1 MRNRAI
7 VVTQMD
13 ARMLRALLA
22 GRACTGRDREHLEEL
37 SFELERAL
45 VLDPVDVPA
54 SVITMQT
61 RVRVLDLNSG
71 ERREFV
77 LVYPADADVGA
88 NRISVLAPLG
98 TAVLGYQEGDEVDWV
113 MPGGQR
119 RLRIEQ
125 VIQPTEPG
133 SIEGGGPY
141 SAAGRVT
148 GAH

>member
-1 MRNRAI
+1 
-7 VVTQMD
+7 
-13 ARMLRALLA
+13 MLRALLA

-77 LVYPADADVGA
+77 LVYPPMPMSA
-88 NRISVLAPLG
+88 RIASPCWRRSARRCSDIRKAMRSIGSCRAGSVDFESSRSSSPRSPARS
-98 TAVLGYQEGDEVDWV
+98 
-113 MPGGQR
+113 R
-119 RLRIEQ
+119 RR
-125 VIQPTEPG
+125 T
-133 SIEGGGPY
+133 Y
-141 SAAGRVT
+141 SAA
-148 GAH
+148 AA